1 LQIRVERART
11 HGAVTHRRKALTRA
25 SCKSRDWTRHRL
37 ATGPRT
43 AESAATGGEVE
54 NHYARTKG
62 REGTDVPR
70 AARADT
76 SVGSGARE
84 RAAGAIKPTRMP
96 RVKERKPS
104 NPLAGEG
111 LSGKARTLVPRT
123 GDQDLRAL
131 QEGAAV
137 SRTNLNVH

>member
-1 LQIRVERART
+1 MNPETGPGTAL
-11 HGAVTHRRKALTRA
+11 RRE
-25 SCKSRDWTRHRL
+25 
-37 ATGPRT
+37 PRT

-54 NHYARTKG
+54 NHHARTKG
-62 REGTDVPR
+62 REGAIVPR

-84 RAAGAIKPTRMP
+84 RAAGAIGPTKMP

-104 NPLAGEG
+104 FSLAGEG